1 MTAPRL
7 QYQQRDSSG
16 YPPSS
21 TMASPLISRDRPRP
35 LVKRGRKG
43 YQGRS
48 PWLVR
53 GVLPVRGLGALS
65 SDFYGT
71 GVAIVAIDGSL
82 VPFTGMLTDLLAA
95 SFEYRETENG
105 LAIVMD
111 EACCLERIT
120 GGKTLLESSEDA
132 REARDT
138 LVHHWERF
146 FLHFA
151 W

>member
-48 PWLVR
+48 PWLVS
-53 GVLPVRGLGALS
+53 GNGPGLH
-65 SDFYGT
+65 Y
-71 GVAIVAIDGSL
+71 
-82 VPFTGMLTDLLAA
+82 
-95 SFEYRETENG
+95 
-105 LAIVMD
+105 D
-111 EACCLERIT
+111 EARWLAPTSTALLTAFFWVLQLCCH
-120 GGKTLLESSEDA
+120 TLHEYSP
-132 REARDT
+132 R
-138 LVHHWERF
+138 VWII
-146 FLHFA
+146 
-151 W
+151 